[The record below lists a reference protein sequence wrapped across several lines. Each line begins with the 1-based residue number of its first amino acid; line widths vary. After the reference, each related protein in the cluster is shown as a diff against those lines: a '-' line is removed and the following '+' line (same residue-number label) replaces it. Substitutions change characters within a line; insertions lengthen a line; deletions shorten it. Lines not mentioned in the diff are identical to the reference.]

1 MPDHPQ
7 RSPHRLLAPAAL
19 AMVFVLVVVVVF
31 SAGGSNDTSPSSGGD
46 TSTAEATNTQTAA
59 KKPAKPTPATYTVKV
74 GDSLG
79 SIAETTKLP
88 VEKLQELNPDLDPQA
103 LSPGQKIK
111 LRE

>member
-1 MPDHPQ
+1 M
-7 RSPHRLLAPAAL
+7 LAPAAL
-19 AMVFVLVVVVVF
+19 AIVFVLVVVVIF
-31 SAGGSNDTSPSSGGD
+31 SAGGSDDATQESSAD
-46 TSTAEATNTQTAA
+46 TSTAEATNTQTTA
-59 KKPAKPTPATYTVKV
+59 KTPAKPTPATYTVKV

-79 SIAETTKLP
+79 SIAQKTKLP